1 MGVCGGIVG
10 AGVGFLGGFGLA
22 GHFFNPIVSIPAGV
36 VAGAGGA
43 WAGYA
48 NAKSAAEDVWDYF
61 FK

>member
-10 AGVGFLGGFGLA
+10 AANGFYGGFTLA
-22 GHFFNPIVSIPAGV
+22 GFFTPIVSIPAGV
-36 VAGAGGA
+36 VARVGGA

-48 NAKSAAEDVWDYF
+48 YAKFSAEDVWDYF